1 MSYYKIKNHEIAV
14 SISEKNSSAQG
25 GISYME
31 FTLKEI
37 FEIFMKRIVFITV
50 CTIGGLCVSF
60 LYSKYIIKP
69 TYIASVQMYVNS
81 NDSTSS
87 ADLNE
92 LNYAQKVVTTYISF
106 LQTKKF
112 YEQVIEESNLRLS
125 KEQLKNMTNIESIN
139 NTEIFEISV
148 SSMNPNHS
156 FLLVKSMEKIAPELI
171 KSIKD
176 TAQISIVD
184 PPALPTS
191 PSSPNI
197 FKNTLIGGMIT
208 FIIAMLISLLGEVMD
223 VNVKNQDDLLRK
235 YQVPILGVIPN
246 YKNNKKKNVLL
257 IKLTSIAKRLN
268 KKIDSKEN
276 KKAGKSENIKE
287 NVEKDTQFI
296 ITEAY
301 NSLRTNLKFTL
312 RHQGCKKIVISS
324 SLPEDGKS
332 TITTNLGIVIGQ
344 TGSKVLLVDCD
355 LRKGRLHNFFN
366 IKSSPGVTNVLS
378 NMIDIEN
385 AIQKTTYDNLYVLP
399 LGTIPPNPSELM
411 ASSQM
416 EELLKKLERE
426 YDYIIIDTPPV
437 RVVSDALILM
447 KAADGVLIVVR
458 EEVTSHSDITN
469 FLSKCKYME
478 IKVLGFILN
487 GISLNQEKKSKYHYY
502 YYNNYND

>member
-1 MSYYKIKNHEIAV
+1 M
-14 SISEKNSSAQG
+14 
-25 GISYME
+25 
-31 FTLKEI
+31 
-37 FEIFMKRIVFITV
+37 
-50 CTIGGLCVSF
+50 
-60 LYSKYIIKP
+60 
-69 TYIASVQMYVNS
+69 
-81 NDSTSS
+81 
-87 ADLNE
+87 
-92 LNYAQKVVTTYISF
+92 
-106 LQTKKF
+106 
-112 YEQVIEESNLRLS
+112 
-125 KEQLKNMTNIESIN
+125 
-139 NTEIFEISV
+139 
-148 SSMNPNHS
+148 
-156 FLLVKSMEKIAPELI
+156 
-171 KSIKD
+171 
-176 TAQISIVD
+176 
-184 PPALPTS
+184 
-191 PSSPNI
+191 
-197 FKNTLIGGMIT
+197 
-208 FIIAMLISLLGEVMD
+208 
-223 VNVKNQDDLLRK
+223 
-235 YQVPILGVIPN
+235 
-246 YKNNKKKNVLL
+246 
-257 IKLTSIAKRLN
+257 
-268 KKIDSKEN
+268 
-276 KKAGKSENIKE
+276 
-287 NVEKDTQFI
+287 
-296 ITEAY
+296 
-301 NSLRTNLKFTL
+301 KFTL